1 MNDSMDSTACKHASI
16 PADIMA
22 PSEGVPR
29 RMILLIDG
37 NQCYGYENCAL
48 GHIPNSTACR
58 AEMNG
63 SLSS

>member
-1 MNDSMDSTACKHASI
+1 MNDNVDSTACKHASI

-29 RMILLIDG
+29 RMTLLI
-37 NQCYGYENCAL
+37 NSKQCYGYENCAL

-58 AEMNG
+58 AEIIA
-63 SLSS
+63 SSNS